1 MPFNVYDKNR
11 KYLGF
16 IQSAY
21 PQYTNV
27 FMVAS
32 TDVKLTD
39 EDFHINNIKSELAGY
54 LGCKSILGKINE
66 TRLSKSIDNIIN
78 KEFSKFKKNTY
89 EDLLKLVYLRILRYE
104 ENFHYKNLK
113 SEQINGYFLLDINNV
128 VMENNYL
135 IIDEEIDYIS
145 NEKLEKLIPMVGKI
159 IDYPRIQIDS
169 MSSGQGLLLGADLA
183 DLSGRNHIHK
193 TKLKIKSGNFAYE
206 LNLPVELY
214 LKKGDTIQIF
224 VENKVIKRVFC
235 DGIIYD
241 F

>member
-16 IQSAY
+16 IQCAY
-21 PQYTNV
+21 SQYTNV

-32 TDVKLTD
+32 TDIKLD
-39 EDFHINNIKSELAGY
+39 NKDFDINNIKSELAGY
-54 LGCKSILGKINE
+54 LGCKNILGKINE
-66 TRLSKSIDNIIN
+66 ARLSKSIDNIIN
-78 KEFSKFKKNTY
+78 KEFVKFKESTY
-89 EDLLKLVYLRILRYE
+89 NELLKLVYLRILRYE
-104 ENFHYKNLK
+104 EKSYYKSIKN
-113 SEQINGYFLLDINNV
+113 EQINAYFLVDINKV
-128 VMENNYL
+128 VIESDC
-135 IIDEEIDYIS
+135 IIMDEEIDYIN
-145 NEKLEKLIPMVGKI
+145 NEKLENHIPMVAKI

-224 VENKVIKRVFC
+224 VDNRVIKRVFC

>member
-1 MPFNVYDKNR
+1 MPFNVYDKNK

-32 TDVKLTD
+32 TSIKL
-39 EDFHINNIKSELAGY
+39 EEKDFHINNIKSELAGY

-66 TRLSKSIDNIIN
+66 PRLSKSIDNIIN
-78 KEFSKFKKNTY
+78 KEFARFKENTHD
-89 EDLLKLVYLRILRYE
+89 ELLKLVYLRILRYE
-104 ENFHYKNLK
+104 ERIYYKSIEK
-113 SEQINGYFLLDINNV
+113 EQINAYFLVDINNV
-128 VMENNYL
+128 VIENDSMF
-135 IIDEEIDYIS
+135 IDEQIDYIS
-145 NEKLEKLIPMVGKI
+145 NEKLENNVPMVAKI

-183 DLSGRNHIHK
+183 DLAGRNHIHK

-206 LNLPVELY
+206 LNLPVEVY

-224 VENKVIKRVFC
+224 VDNRVIKRVFC